1 MGNENSSPE
10 NQDIPPVT
18 EPVQPPS
25 NDREIKK
32 KKQRKKNRD
41 RSVDQEGFDTS
52 SLDSAVSLP
61 VPDNGSSFM
70 PGEARGSCSLMFD
83 QKERAS
89 NLLLAP
95 NNLLFTGLD
104 VNEDLRSQTP
114 VISSLS
120 NEGLCSNEE
129 SPGAKTL
136 SVSPEVTTLENIPCE
151 EKEGGAISS
160 FLEWAEGTKDKR
172 QAEPMPLTEYAKE
185 CAAWSLED
193 SFGELPTLAPSLNS
207 TKDNGGSSVPDLYLD
222 SGLNVMQSATTFA
235 IRDKRDPDNS
245 SSENNSSTDVTWMSG
260 AGVAQTISSE
270 LDPLWQ
276 IEQLSD
282 KRKAH
287 VISLPEREGGGCSI
301 TEGNSQEAG
310 FWEVGHKEEALA
322 KPGGQDTDGLDS
334 LLMKQE
340 TLIPNYPTMG
350 GSDMKKYG
358 AVVDGQSS
366 VKCGD
371 ATSELNSDAV
381 TSKKYELQE
390 EFTEQNSQQSCAAPV
405 MPLNPSNLSL
415 NTTVEEKNESSIFE
429 KEQPDQAESEKTEG
443 LLFTEIKNHSVDLL
457 VSCGPSAV
465 SLLPDENQK
474 QKASIVS
481 ENRGEQVGSNET
493 THVKDMSGGNV
504 TLSDPENL
512 TCFMKEDSIKNKTS
526 SLVGSVRDFASE
538 NELTIHIKKENMVPE
553 ENKDVSLGDS
563 GSQDRLDLASLNT
576 QKEANSFQGVP
587 LSFDIDK
594 RQESP
599 EMHWEDY
606 CFQSGTSGKNLE
618 ADFGAECHLRTPD
631 DHSPELSQG
640 SERKKTAPYEIEDK
654 SLLSAE
660 AQQLQEQKRS
670 QSGTL
675 LPEGTLLNFPA
686 SEMTGKVC
694 SADAHGSLMLHS
706 ENNIVMQNKRDESWE
721 HTFSQRT
728 EWELEGHTTHEI
740 ASESSATSAEITL
753 VPEAELEHQNLDE
766 WAKVAESIAT
776 EKAQVQEDTPLS
788 ESKACSPMV
797 CGDADSV
804 PVTVPEQSNDVDQK
818 ESNEPDQEEYE
829 AEMKSQVVDMTLAQ
843 KPQSKVNSLQQA
855 EQEQMSEEN
864 EQSLKKLHSGSP
876 QASVSIVETGS
887 LQPTFRGLHSSS
899 LKENNPQESNDG
911 KASLETLQG
920 EAAERQQVVAILMP
934 SPQVESKVSPES
946 PGSICSNQQHTAKTE
961 LKDSSHKNLPTA
973 TSPGEQKHNET
984 PPALELN
991 QPSSHQGMC
1000 ESERTITGDVLDK
1013 PQTVSVGFEAKPI
1026 DPKALP
1032 VEKASWSNVSESARD
1047 SVQDRRLTTQI
1058 NQKVEESFPSKGA
1071 LSEFRQE
1078 VYDSLDSESLWEE
1091 KNLSYAFA
1099 KVPDTSKQPSSL
1111 CNLTGSP
1118 DESAVGV
1125 TEYVPEMQKTVTANA
1140 EQPETLLVGFEIN
1153 GSDDNYKS
1161 NSIDLN
1167 LPTEPEEKG
1176 SNIEINENPS
1186 LKEETTPKDESGEI
1200 SYEKELIFTAA
1211 EKAGIQKYPP
1221 VSSGLTVIPASSTLH
1236 KTDHI
1241 EKLEFLPVGSQ
1252 AELRGLSVPAF
1263 SHDQQTRVN
1272 QEPTNG
1278 MNDVIMGELQNKELE
1293 VTACQNILGTTPS
1306 LQTVAAA
1313 ATPIHLGDVLAEEGS
1328 TDQRTSEVLNS
1339 DNIPSETVPEKE
1351 CVIPDQGSQSEE
1363 SAPLAEILPAPLE
1376 DSCETGQLEGS
1387 LSPFNFE
1394 KLQIEISAIKTKG
1407 AKSDVNFKAQQFDS
1421 SVNSLFS
1428 LSSLEEKLLSLSSSG
1443 KQAGCN
1449 EGTATNI
1456 GCVDDKCSTI
1466 TESTGKAGNSK
1477 CTFAE
1482 DFSIP
1487 KMEIETSKQSTA
1499 TSEKE
1504 QNDLPSRT
1512 FGIGFFDFRKHISK
1526 IFEKTVPSASTAELA
1541 PLSAETSTG
1550 EGDSLAAKEISECKH
1565 GLSKGDEVNRNREA
1579 GCDQTTEGCMLP
1591 SEAGALERSAEEKM
1605 LQGEK
1610 PVTITPEYY
1619 LPGAFSED
1627 ITIQKSCLS
1636 EEPLTSAPK
1645 VDCQVDSLSS
1655 SKGTAEE
1662 CGCVSA
1668 ISSDN
1673 DVNQVSLEAEVQH
1686 PVNSHT
1692 SETDHL
1698 LSGNEV
1704 SLCIFASKGEVLESD
1719 FDKTTMAEVKESNL
1733 ISQCDTGLSKEEL
1746 IHYGNQQHYPMPGE
1760 DKGNEENV
1768 VDLGDTSA
1776 LPSLL
1781 DSLDVHQEQQ
1791 PRILPAED
1799 QQNSTCSDLLDE
1811 NTVNDKVFMT
1821 PKALECTEFLPILV
1835 DAPEQE
1841 KIQDTAIHGLID
1853 YLKNEMD
1860 PNGSSIGDGKP
1871 EHSSVSE
1878 AGVEETDDTKL
1889 STIEKEPRIS
1899 IDTPKTGITAT
1910 LFTNDHDSVLQ
1921 TTKCKQEADATKLS
1935 EAIQRREQNV
1945 CIDDEAASA
1954 SQCKEEHLADEKSL
1968 LDVQEK
1974 GSTTSLSEYEQCL
1987 PSESQN
1993 MATDELLPESNFRE
2007 LCHSLLAVPEKDSIA
2022 VAVKDTSNEERD
2034 DIRVESCSL
2043 SVDIIKQAP
2052 DVATSE
2058 QPLTTVLSDEHEIA
2072 QVSADLTEPR
2082 SSDSEEAFETPE
2094 STTPVKAAPPLP
2106 LPPPE
2111 IAAFDIEEQ
2120 EVKPQ
2125 LPPEDTGICSD
2136 TVSVTDV
2143 SLNESTEESPFHP
2156 PPHSFSTVF
2165 DEDKPIASSGTY
2177 NLDFD
2182 NIEVVDSLQA
2192 ADPSCLDIR
2201 SRDSKSHVRRKST
2214 DSVPVSR
2221 STLSRSLSLQ
2231 AGDFDGASFLGNNE
2245 TAGSAT
2251 DTFST
2256 GSSSASSTL
2265 KRTKKPRPA
2274 SLKKKQLGKKSLDV
2288 PPVKEPEPSEAQQDS
2303 VVPSEEKASEE
2314 SLELSGAECTQ
2325 PAHSAAGTEEREE
2338 APSAPETTYTLDPSN
2353 TEEISTSGAGDN
2365 KVQNSPPASKKASP
2379 LKTAPEA
2386 VEVTPSDTGGQ
2397 EDPPVKGLAVRL
2409 EFDYSEEKGSGE
2421 EHQGS
2426 PPLPKKVGKK
2436 PGAKMPLR
2444 KPKPKKTGEKLD
2456 NAPTTPTKAPAD
2468 PNEIPL
2474 PKGSYTFDIDKW
2486 EDPNFNPFSST
2497 CKMQESPKLPQQMT
2511 ATYTFDPDMCEDSID
2526 PFKTSSKVASSPTK
2540 SPASFE
2546 IPANASEING
2556 TEGDGLNKPAKK
2568 KKTPLKTMVEDV
2580 MSVCSLFDTF
2590 RVKKSPK
2597 RSPLSDAPSQDSI
2610 VLPAA
2615 ETPSSVVCTV
2625 VHATDE
2631 EKLASSAGSQKWTCM
2646 TVDLDSDKQ
2655 DYPQPSDLSTFVN
2668 ETKFSSPTEELE
2680 YGNSYEIE
2688 YMEKIGSSIPQDDDA
2703 QTKQSLYLMFDA
2715 QQESPVKSPPV
2726 RISDSTTPCSGSSLE
2741 ETETQ
2746 LSSGMK
2752 LQHPASRSL
2761 AASQESSSQSP
2772 DKSKPKELEPM
2783 TLGSTSNNTDIT
2795 TPEDPFASA
2804 DALLSRISHPPS
2816 MCDQL
2821 QYLEPDLAEKNPP
2834 IFAQKLQEELEFAAM
2849 RIEALK
2855 LARQITLSSFS
2866 SSDAERDPAVSADV
2880 SISKSALYSRISSSE
2895 GENTS
2900 GLLYQQQD
2908 LDSALRIAR
2917 EEIVAKERE
2926 VSEWKEKYEES
2937 RREVMEM
2944 RKIVSE
2950 YEKTIAQMIEDEQR
2964 EKSMS
2969 HHTVQQLIMEK
2980 EQALADLNS
2989 VEKSLA
2995 DLFRRYEKMKE
3006 VLEGFRKNEE
3016 VLKKCAQEYLSRVKK
3031 EEQRYQALKVHAE
3044 EKLDRANAE
3053 IAQVRGKAQQEQ
3065 AAYQASLR
3073 KEQLKVD
3080 ALERTLEQK
3089 NKEIEELTKICDE
3102 LIAKMGKS

>member
-1 MGNENSSPE
+1 
-10 NQDIPPVT
+10 
-18 EPVQPPS
+18 
-25 NDREIKK
+25 
-32 KKQRKKNRD
+32 
-41 RSVDQEGFDTS
+41 
-52 SLDSAVSLP
+52 
-61 VPDNGSSFM
+61 
-70 PGEARGSCSLMFD
+70 
-83 QKERAS
+83 
-89 NLLLAP
+89 
-95 NNLLFTGLD
+95 
-104 VNEDLRSQTP
+104 
-114 VISSLS
+114 
-120 NEGLCSNEE
+120 
-129 SPGAKTL
+129 
-136 SVSPEVTTLENIPCE
+136 
-151 EKEGGAISS
+151 
-160 FLEWAEGTKDKR
+160 
-172 QAEPMPLTEYAKE
+172 
-185 CAAWSLED
+185 
-193 SFGELPTLAPSLNS
+193 
-207 TKDNGGSSVPDLYLD
+207 
-222 SGLNVMQSATTFA
+222 
-235 IRDKRDPDNS
+235 
-245 SSENNSSTDVTWMSG
+245 
-260 AGVAQTISSE
+260 
-270 LDPLWQ
+270 
-276 IEQLSD
+276 
-282 KRKAH
+282 
-287 VISLPEREGGGCSI
+287 
-301 TEGNSQEAG
+301 
-310 FWEVGHKEEALA
+310 
-322 KPGGQDTDGLDS
+322 
-334 LLMKQE
+334 
-340 TLIPNYPTMG
+340 
-350 GSDMKKYG
+350 
-358 AVVDGQSS
+358 
-366 VKCGD
+366 
-371 ATSELNSDAV
+371 
-381 TSKKYELQE
+381 
-390 EFTEQNSQQSCAAPV
+390 
-405 MPLNPSNLSL
+405 
-415 NTTVEEKNESSIFE
+415 
-429 KEQPDQAESEKTEG
+429 
-443 LLFTEIKNHSVDLL
+443 
-457 VSCGPSAV
+457 
-465 SLLPDENQK
+465 
-474 QKASIVS
+474 
-481 ENRGEQVGSNET
+481 
-493 THVKDMSGGNV
+493 
-504 TLSDPENL
+504 
-512 TCFMKEDSIKNKTS
+512 
-526 SLVGSVRDFASE
+526 
-538 NELTIHIKKENMVPE
+538 
-553 ENKDVSLGDS
+553 
-563 GSQDRLDLASLNT
+563 
-576 QKEANSFQGVP
+576 
-587 LSFDIDK
+587 
-594 RQESP
+594 
-599 EMHWEDY
+599 
-606 CFQSGTSGKNLE
+606 
-618 ADFGAECHLRTPD
+618 
-631 DHSPELSQG
+631 
-640 SERKKTAPYEIEDK
+640 
-654 SLLSAE
+654 
-660 AQQLQEQKRS
+660 
-670 QSGTL
+670 
-675 LPEGTLLNFPA
+675 
-686 SEMTGKVC
+686 
-694 SADAHGSLMLHS
+694 
-706 ENNIVMQNKRDESWE
+706 
-721 HTFSQRT
+721 
-728 EWELEGHTTHEI
+728 
-740 ASESSATSAEITL
+740 
-753 VPEAELEHQNLDE
+753 
-766 WAKVAESIAT
+766 
-776 EKAQVQEDTPLS
+776 
-788 ESKACSPMV
+788 
-797 CGDADSV
+797 
-804 PVTVPEQSNDVDQK
+804 
-818 ESNEPDQEEYE
+818 
-829 AEMKSQVVDMTLAQ
+829 
-843 KPQSKVNSLQQA
+843 
-855 EQEQMSEEN
+855 
-864 EQSLKKLHSGSP
+864 
-876 QASVSIVETGS
+876 
-887 LQPTFRGLHSSS
+887 
-899 LKENNPQESNDG
+899 
-911 KASLETLQG
+911 
-920 EAAERQQVVAILMP
+920 
-934 SPQVESKVSPES
+934 
-946 PGSICSNQQHTAKTE
+946 
-961 LKDSSHKNLPTA
+961 
-973 TSPGEQKHNET
+973 
-984 PPALELN
+984 
-991 QPSSHQGMC
+991 
-1000 ESERTITGDVLDK
+1000 
-1013 PQTVSVGFEAKPI
+1013 
-1026 DPKALP
+1026 
-1032 VEKASWSNVSESARD
+1032 
-1047 SVQDRRLTTQI
+1047 
-1058 NQKVEESFPSKGA
+1058 
-1071 LSEFRQE
+1071 
-1078 VYDSLDSESLWEE
+1078 
-1091 KNLSYAFA
+1091 
-1099 KVPDTSKQPSSL
+1099 
-1111 CNLTGSP
+1111 
-1118 DESAVGV
+1118 
-1125 TEYVPEMQKTVTANA
+1125 MQKTVTANA

-1161 NSIDLN
+1161 NSVDLN

-1186 LKEETTPKDESGEI
+1186 LKEETTPKDEPGEI
-1200 SYEKELIFTAA
+1200 NYEKELIFTAA

-1263 SHDQQTRVN
+1263 SHDQQTRIN

-1278 MNDVIMGELQNKELE
+1278 MNDVIVGELQNKELE

-1306 LQTVAAA
+1306 LQTVAGA

-1328 TDQRTSEVLNS
+1328 TDQRMSEVLNS
-1339 DNIPSETVPEKE
+1339 DNIPSETVPEKK

-1363 SAPLAEILPAPLE
+1363 SAPLAEILPAPLQ

-1394 KLQIEISAIKTKG
+1394 KLQTEISAIKTKG

-1504 QNDLPSRT
+1504 QNDLSSRT

-1591 SEAGALERSAEEKM
+1591 SEAGALERSAEEKI
-1605 LQGEK
+1605 LQGGK

-1889 STIEKEPRIS
+1889 STIENEPCIS
-1899 IDTPKTGITAT
+1899 IDTPKTGITGT

-1974 GSTTSLSEYEQCL
+1974 GSSTSLSEYEQCL

-2022 VAVKDTSNEERD
+2022 VAVKDISNEERD
-2034 DIRVESCSL
+2034 DIRVESSSL
-2043 SVDIIKQAP
+2043 SVDIVKQAP

-2058 QPLTTVLSDEHEIA
+2058 QPLTTVLSDEHETA

-2106 LPPPE
+2106 LSPPE

-2325 PAHSAAGTEEREE
+2325 PAHSAAGTEEKEE

-2353 TEEISTSGAGDN
+2353 TEEISTFGAGDN
-2365 KVQNSPPASKKASP
+2365 KVQNSPPANKKASP

-2444 KPKPKKTGEKLD
+2444 KPKSKKTEEKLD

-2568 KKTPLKTMVEDV
+2568 KKTPLKT
-2580 MSVCSLFDTF
+2580 DTF

-2688 YMEKIGSSIPQDDDA
+2688 YMEKIGSSISQDDDA

-2783 TLGSTSNNTDIT
+2783 TLGSTSNNTDI
-2795 TPEDPFASA
+2795 
-2804 DALLSRISHPPS
+2804 
-2816 MCDQL
+2816 
-2821 QYLEPDLAEKNPP
+2821 
-2834 IFAQKLQEELEFAAM
+2834 
-2849 RIEALK
+2849 
-2855 LARQITLSSFS
+2855 
-2866 SSDAERDPAVSADV
+2866 RDPAVSADV

-2900 GLLYQQQD
+2900 SLLYQQQD